1 MPWKIADVEG
11 FKAGL
16 TPEQKEKWLKIA
28 NGVYDS
34 CMVDGNDQKCAKM
47 AVMTANTKVSDEE
60 MMDRVL
66 ISLETMLAEND
77 VLREVKLLYPGEFEH
92 ALYGKFT
99 VTEKDLKHAVENW
112 DARVGVVFDEDG
124 MPILPFSY
132 QHAGHDQD
140 PEKAKA
146 AGWIRKI
153 FMKGKELWGSVAF
166 TAKAKEY
173 IANKEFLFQSPE
185 FNHKWKDENGKEH
198 GFTLRGS
205 TLTNVP
211 HLKKGQMAIALTDGD
226 CLIMNTTNAP
236 AADSREAANG
246 GNLNE
251 GVEHMEKQLREML
264 KLDDKADV
272 VAAVKA
278 LIEGKTSSE
287 ARVVELTELVEKN
300 KPKDGSIVLTA
311 DQFKLLN
318 EGAKAGIE
326 SEKKLK
332 RIASEQ
338 YVDGLIN
345 CSEPKLLP
353 TQRDKSIE
361 MHLADPAGFEA
372 FMSTAAPVLN
382 TKKVGSDGDAP
393 STGNTEVVKL
403 TEEIEKYAS
412 ENKISFTDAKRILK
426 GKNPDRFAALGY

>member
-1 MPWKIADVEG
+1 MPWKTSDVEKIKG
-11 FKAGL
+11 GL
-16 TPEQKEKWLKIA
+16 TPEQQEKWVKIA

-34 CMVDGNDQKCAKM
+34 CMVDGNDEKCAKM
-47 AVMTANTKVSDEE
+47 AVMTANSKVGDEE

-99 VTEKDLKHAVENW
+99 VTEKDLNHAVENW
-112 DARVGVVFDEDG
+112 QKNVGVVFDEDG
-124 MPILPFSY
+124 SPILPFSY

-146 AGWIRKI
+146 AGWIRKL
-153 FMKGKELWGSVAF
+153 FLKGSELWGSVAF

-226 CLIMNTTNAP
+226 CLIMNSTNAP
-236 AADSREAANG
+236 TADAREAGNG

-251 GVEHMEKQLREML
+251 GAMKMEKQLREML
-264 KLDDKADV
+264 KLKDDGDI
-272 VAAVKA
+272 VAAVKTLMEEKA
-278 LIEGKTSSE
+278 VAD
-287 ARVVELTELVEKN
+287 ARVVELTEKKPEPEK
-300 KPKDGSIVLTA
+300 GTVVLTEA
-311 DQFKLLN
+311 QFNLLN
-318 EGAKAGIE
+318 DGAKAGITA
-326 SEKKLK
+326 EKRL
-332 RIASEQ
+332 REMEAAG

-345 CSEPKLLP
+345 CEEPRLLP
-353 TQRDKSIE
+353 AQRDKSIA
-361 MHLADPAGFEA
+361 MYLADPIGFKE
-372 FMSTAAPVLN
+372 FMDKSSPVLS
-382 TKKVGSDGDAP
+382 TKKNGSDGNAP
-393 STGNTEVVKL
+393 DGGSEAVTKL
-403 TEEIEKYAS
+403 TEEIKAYAA
-412 ENKISFTDAKRILK
+412 ENKIQFTEAKRIMK
-426 GKNPDRFAALGY
+426 AKDPVRFSALGY